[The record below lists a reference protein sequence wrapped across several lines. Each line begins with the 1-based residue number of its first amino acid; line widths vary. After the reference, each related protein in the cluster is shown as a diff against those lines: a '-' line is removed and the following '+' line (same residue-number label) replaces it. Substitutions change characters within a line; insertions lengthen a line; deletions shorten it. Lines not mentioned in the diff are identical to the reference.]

1 VVIKMAAIFDWKETR
16 QLDEPPVHGA
26 SAGLKG

>member
-1 VVIKMAAIFDWKETR
+1 VVIKMAAIFGWKVTR
-16 QLDEPPVHGA
+16 HLDEPPVHGA